1 VLTAEGEWV
10 KLTRIYT
17 GEDNRSHFEDLEL
30 PMTPDRR
37 ATSPW
42 LDGAYV
48 AFGESPALEPQDWH
62 HAPRRQLVAVLSGAL
77 EIEVGDGTKWR
88 FNTGDCFLADDL
100 SGQGHRTEDVG
111 GPVRLLY
118 AELPPELDPTQWR

>member
-1 VLTAEGEWV
+1 MKVPH
-10 KLTRIYT
+10 IYT
-17 GEDNRSHFEDLEL
+17 GEDNQSHFGQVDL

-37 ATSPW
+37 ATSVW
-42 LDGAYV
+42 LDGARV

-77 EIEVGDGTKWR
+77 EIEVGDGSRRR

-100 SGQGHRTEDVG
+100 AGQGHLTRDVE

-118 AELPPELDPTQWR
+118 AELPSELDLTPWRTT